1 MDPGSVGREVKPK
14 VRVVSMPIIMWFV
27 VRSVMGIKVVRIIMM
42 VSVNPVVPVT
52 VSVVVPVTRL
62 VMFLMTILVMVLVT
76 RPRMAITCLRWRRPY
91 DQKHYQKSGYCN
103 LTDIFHC
110 YSPFT
115 RISRRGEQKGYGWV
129 EKEKRSRSSAV
140 FLGK

>member
-52 VSVVVPVTRL
+52 RL
-62 VMFLMTILVMVLVT
+62 VMFLMTILVMVLVNRT
-76 RPRMAITCLRWRRPY
+76 RMAITCLRWRRPY

-115 RISRRGEQKGYGWV
+115 RISRRGEEKGYGWV

>member
-62 VMFLMTILVMVLVT
+62 VMFLMTILVMVPLT
-76 RPRMAITCLRWRRPY
+76 RPSLAIPCLRWRRPS
-91 DQKHYQKSGYCN
+91 D
-103 LTDIFHC
+103 
-110 YSPFT
+110 
-115 RISRRGEQKGYGWV
+115 
-129 EKEKRSRSSAV
+129 
-140 FLGK
+140 